1 MERKTLARPA
11 LMHVARLGFVL
22 VSMFLGATITVGYGA
37 PWWNGSL
44 LGALF
49 AGCVVAVELGLRD
62 VSFRRFS
69 HATTGLLVGLTGA
82 WLVTNIGFFRAPGLA
97 EYQEARSIFELVTF
111 LGLGFL
117 GMMLAL
123 RANREEF
130 SLLIP
135 YVRFRQDAAR
145 DQPVVAGT
153 DLLVDGRLPKLY
165 GTGFLSG
172 TLHVPRFVIEE
183 LRELADA
190 PHETRAERG
199 RRGLEC
205 LEQMRLSARIELVVQ
220 EPAGASDQAPDLQL
234 IALARDLGA
243 RLLTVDAG
251 LQRAARLQ
259 GVTALNLEEL
269 WQALRPLWKPGDEVS
284 LPLVKEG
291 KDAGQAV
298 GYLPDG
304 TMIVV
309 NDARAKIGST
319 QPVIISGFVKTAA
332 GKLLFA
338 ELKGSARA
346 KPFEL
351 HPSPATTTSSTAP

>member
-1 MERKTLARPA
+1 MERKTIARPA

-22 VSMFLGATITVGYGA
+22 VSMFLGATITAGYNS

-49 AGCVVAVELGLRD
+49 AACVVGIELGLRD

-69 HATTGLLVGLTGA
+69 HATVGLLFGLTGA

-97 EYQEARSIFELVTF
+97 EYQEARSIFELVAF

-135 YVRFRQDAAR
+135 YVRFRQEAAR

-153 DLLVDGRLPKLY
+153 DIFVDGRLPKLF

-172 TLHVPRFVIEE
+172 ALHVPRFVIEE
-183 LRELADA
+183 LRDLTES
-190 PHETRAERG
+190 PHEVRAERG

-220 EPAGASDQAPDLQL
+220 EPSGPADQAPDRKL

-243 RLLTVDAG
+243 RLLTVDAE

-259 GVTALNLEEL
+259 GVAALNLEDL
-269 WQALRPLWKPGDEVS
+269 WQALRPLWKPGDEIA

-291 KDAGQAV
+291 KDADQAV

-309 NDARAKIGST
+309 NDARGKVGST
-319 QPVIISGFVKTAA
+319 QPVIISGFVKTSA

-346 KPFEL
+346 RPFEVI
-351 HPSPATTTSSTAP
+351 SG